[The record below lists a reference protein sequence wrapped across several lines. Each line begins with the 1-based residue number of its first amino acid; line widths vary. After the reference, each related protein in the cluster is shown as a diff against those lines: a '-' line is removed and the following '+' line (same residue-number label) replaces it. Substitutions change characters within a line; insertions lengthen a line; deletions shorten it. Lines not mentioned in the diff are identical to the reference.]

1 MNAYYQFDRE
11 NLVKRW
17 FGMDDFG
24 CYRLTT
30 TRMNKETLT
39 RQTVNSA
46 FMPDSMEWMVG
57 IYLTQ
62 FYGSDTSTIGLKE
75 KQP

>member
-1 MNAYYQFDRE
+1 MKAYYQFDLE

-30 TRMNKETLT
+30 TRMNMETLT

-62 FYGSDTSTIGLKE
+62 FHGSNTITIGLKE